1 MSDNSDINNV
11 KNLILDFL
19 KNKPTKDLYEKCLL
33 QLINEKITILS
44 NDENEEKNIILIQHI
59 DKIIESI
66 LSYLDVA
73 SR

>member
-19 KNKPTKDLYEKCLL
+19 KNKPTKDLYEKCLV